1 MSTEQQELLFA
12 AYDEPVDRV
21 DYDFGLSRRSFVK
34 VLGAGLLI
42 AAAIPAVAQEETG
55 ARRGGSA

>member
-1 MSTEQQELLFA
+1 MDETI
-12 AYDEPVDRV
+12 YDESIDRV

-42 AAAIPAVAQEETG
+42 AAAIPAVAQ
-55 ARRGGSA
+55 